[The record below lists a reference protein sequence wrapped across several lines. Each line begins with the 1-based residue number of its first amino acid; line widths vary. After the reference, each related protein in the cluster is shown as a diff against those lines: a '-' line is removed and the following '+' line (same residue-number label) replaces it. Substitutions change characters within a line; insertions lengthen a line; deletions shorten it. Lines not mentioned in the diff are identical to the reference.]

1 MGAKEGNMS
10 KSVDGGINNAGSGRF
25 KQACLKFRRKY
36 KNEISAYSMI
46 GIPLIW
52 WIIFFVIAFV
62 WAFLASFTDMRGGY
76 GWEFASSYTFDNY
89 INIFKAGSMQ
99 AKAFWNAMKITVI
112 WTLVMTVL
120 NNVMGLLCA
129 FLIKSLKKGGK
140 VFLALLFWPSLVSA
154 VVSADI
160 TKTLFANDTS
170 GIVNQIIVAC
180 GGNTVAW
187 LENPNTALFA
197 MMFVSFFFGFCQKL
211 LIYYSSIISIPD
223 NYLEAASLETSSK
236 TKVFFTITLP
246 LMKNAIVLNTLLSI
260 IEGFKILGPMQLIP
274 SEGTES
280 VMLLIYKTLFEAPS
294 KVGQGCA
301 YAFVLFVFIMI
312 ISFIQKKISGKEE
325 TSIE

>member
-1 MGAKEGNMS
+1 MENVATETAEMKRTGKGLF
-10 KSVDGGINNAGSGRF
+10 KSIF
-25 KQACLKFRRKY
+25 TKFRRKY
-36 KNEISAYSMI
+36 KNEISAYSII
-46 GIPLIW
+46 GVPIIW

-76 GWEFASSYTFDNY
+76 GWEFANTYTFDNY
-89 INIFKAGSMQ
+89 LNIFKAGSSQ
-99 AKAFWNAMKITVI
+99 ATAFWNAMKITVI
-112 WTLVMTVL
+112 WTAVMTVL

-160 TKTLFANDTS
+160 TNTLFANDMS
-170 GIVNQIIVAC
+170 GIFNQIIVAC
-180 GGNTVAW
+180 GGNVVAW

-236 TKVFFTITLP
+236 SKVFFKITLP

-280 VMLLIYKTLFEAPS
+280 VMLLIYRTLFEAPS

-301 YAFVLFVFIMI
+301 YAFVLFIFIMV
-312 ISFIQKKISGKEE
+312 ISFIQRKIAGKEE

>member
-1 MGAKEGNMS
+1 MNKKEVTSETVQSAGGPY
-10 KSVDGGINNAGSGRF
+10 KSVLGRF
-25 KQACLKFRRKY
+25 RKKY
-36 KNEISAYSMI
+36 KNEISAYSLI

-52 WIIFFVIAFV
+52 WVVFFVIAFV
-62 WAFLASFTDMRGGY
+62 WALLASITDMRGGY
-76 GWEFASSYTFDNY
+76 GWEYANTYTFVNY
-89 INIFKAGSMQ
+89 MNVFRAGSQQ
-99 AKAFWNAMKITVI
+99 AEAFWSAMKVTLI

-129 FLIKSLKKGGK
+129 FLIKSLKRGGK
-140 VFLALLFWPSLVSA
+140 LFLALLFWPSLVSA

-180 GGNTVAW
+180 GGNVVPW
-187 LENPNTALFA
+187 LESPSTALFA

-223 NYLEAASLETSSK
+223 SYLEAASLETNSK
-236 TKVFFTITLP
+236 SKVFFKITLP

-280 VMLLIYKTLFEAPS
+280 VMLLIYRTLFEAPS
-294 KVGQGCA
+294 RVGQGCA
-301 YAFVLFVFIMI
+301 YAFVLFMI
-312 ISFIQKKISGKEE
+312 IFVISLIQKKIAGKEE
-325 TSIE
+325 ISIE

>member
-1 MGAKEGNMS
+1 MK
-10 KSVDGGINNAGSGRF
+10 
-25 KQACLKFRRKY
+25 KQKVNGEIAMAENELQKNFFTRLRRKY
-36 KNEISAYSMI
+36 KNEISAYTII

-52 WIIFFVIAFV
+52 WGIFFVIAFV
-62 WAFLASFTDMRGGY
+62 WALLASITDMRGGY
-76 GWEFASSYTFDNY
+76 GWEYANTYTFVNY
-89 INIFKAGSMQ
+89 INVFKAGSQQ
-99 AKAFWNAMKITVI
+99 AEAFWSAMKVTII

-140 VFLALLFWPSLVSA
+140 LFLALLFWPSLVSA

-160 TKTLFANDTS
+160 TRTLFANDTS
-170 GIVNQIIVAC
+170 GIFNQIIVAL
-180 GGNTVAW
+180 GGNVVPW
-187 LENPNTALFA
+187 LESPSTALFA

-211 LIYYSSIISIPD
+211 LIYYSSIISIPES
-223 NYLEAASLETSSK
+223 YYEAASLETNSK
-236 TKVFFTITLP
+236 SKVFFKITLP

-294 KVGQGCA
+294 RVGQGCA
-301 YAFVLFVFIMI
+301 YAFVLFIVILI
-312 ISFIQKKISGKEE
+312 ISLIQRKIAGKEE

>member
-1 MGAKEGNMS
+1 MENVATETAEMKRTGNGLF
-10 KSVDGGINNAGSGRF
+10 KSIF
-25 KQACLKFRRKY
+25 TKFRRKY
-36 KNEISAYSMI
+36 KNEISAYSII
-46 GIPLIW
+46 GVPIIW

-76 GWEFASSYTFDNY
+76 GWEFANTYTFDNY
-89 INIFKAGSMQ
+89 LNIFKAGSSQ
-99 AKAFWNAMKITVI
+99 ANAFWNAMKITVI
-112 WTLVMTVL
+112 WTAVMTVL

-170 GIVNQIIVAC
+170 GIFNQIIVAC
-180 GGNTVAW
+180 GGNVVPW
-187 LENPNTALFA
+187 LENPDTALFA

-236 TKVFFTITLP
+236 SKVFFKITLP

-280 VMLLIYKTLFEAPS
+280 VMLLIYRTLFEAPS

-301 YAFVLFVFIMI
+301 YAFVLFIFIMV
-312 ISFIQKKISGKEE
+312 ISFIQRKIAGKEE

>member
-1 MGAKEGNMS
+1 MS
-10 KSVDGGINNAGSGRF
+10 NTPNNVKIGGIKNAFQR
-25 KQACLKFRRKY
+25 FRRKY
-36 KNEISAYSMI
+36 RNEFSAYTII

-76 GWEFASSYTFDNY
+76 GWEFATTYTFDNY
-89 INIFKAGSMQ
+89 LNVFKAGSQQ
-99 AKAFWNAMKITVI
+99 ASAFWSAMKVTLI
-112 WTLVMTVL
+112 WTAVMTVL

-129 FLIKSLKKGGK
+129 FLIKSLKRGGK
-140 VFLALLFWPSLVSA
+140 LFLALLFWPSLVSA

-170 GIVNQIIVAC
+170 GIFNQIIVAF
-180 GGNTVAW
+180 GGNSVAW

-211 LIYYSSIISIPD
+211 LIYYASIISIPES
-223 NYLEAASLETSSK
+223 YLEAARLETKSR
-236 TKVFFTITLP
+236 TQTFFRVTLP

-280 VMLLIYKTLFEAPS
+280 AMLLIYKTLFEAPS
-294 KVGQGCA
+294 RVGQGCA
-301 YAFVLFVFIMI
+301 YAFVLFLI
-312 ISFIQKKISGKEE
+312 IFFVSIIQRKIAGKEE
-325 TSIE
+325 TSFE